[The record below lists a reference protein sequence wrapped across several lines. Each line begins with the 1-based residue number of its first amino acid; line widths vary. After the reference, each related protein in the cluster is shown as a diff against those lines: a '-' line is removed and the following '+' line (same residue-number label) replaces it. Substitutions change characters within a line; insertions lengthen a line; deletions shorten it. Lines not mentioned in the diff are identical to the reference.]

1 MTEDS
6 RPPGAATAV
15 FNGPDTAEAARVTLR
30 AMLAHVPAPVVGDA
44 VQLMEELVTD
54 ATRDGAS
61 FRALRLGLAA
71 HPPRLRIDVERDE
84 PDEPC
89 VTAMSPE
96 RVEGRFL
103 LEELASTWWS
113 HTLGSISVTRAELAL
128 PLPR

>member
-30 AMLAHVPAPVVGDA
+30 AMLAHAPAPIVGDA
-44 VQLMEELVTD
+44 VQLMDELVVD
-54 ATRDGAS
+54 ATRDGAT
-61 FRALRLGLAA
+61 FRAMRLGLVA

-84 PDEPC
+84 PEEPTA
-89 VTAMSPE
+89 TAMSPE
-96 RVEGRFL
+96 RAEGRFL

-128 PLPR
+128 PH

>member
-44 VQLMEELVTD
+44 VQLMDELVTD

-84 PDEPC
+84 PDEPHT
-89 VTAMSPE
+89 TAMSPD